1 MLIVKNITK
10 QREFRTF
17 LFLLVLFVS
26 VGMVNVDYLSLENLH
41 NSLQSSLLYIVLSIG
56 MTFVLLTGRIDI
68 SVGGILGLSAAVSG
82 IYLRDGGSI
91 VIAVIIAI
99 LVGGF
104 VGLLN
109 GLGTTKLKIPSFIM
123 TLGMLE
129 ITRVIQ
135 VIYTEGLWVE
145 NLPVSFKNISQ
156 MEIFG
161 INLLALIVITCVILI
176 HLYLSKTKK
185 GRYFKAIGDNED
197 GAVLLG
203 IHVKRYVIISF
214 VVSGVCSAVAG
225 LIFASQIGFVS
236 TTAGSGI
243 EMTVIAAT
251 VLGGVSLSGGIG
263 SVIGAGIGAIII
275 TSINSALVFMKVPAF
290 WNDAISGSLLIII
303 VVFDAL
309 IARRDAKKAKKERL
323 NARVLQE
330 EVSA

>member
-1 MLIVKNITK
+1 MSIVKHITK

-17 LFLLVLFVS
+17 LFLIILFVL
-26 VGMVNVDYLSLENLH
+26 VGMVNADYLSLENLH
-41 NSLQSSLLYIVLSIG
+41 NSLQNSLLYIVLSIG

-104 VGLLN
+104 IGLLN

-129 ITRVIQ
+129 ITRVVQ

-145 NLPVSFKNISQ
+145 NLPVSFKDISQ
-156 MEIFG
+156 IKVFG
-161 INLLALIVITCVILI
+161 VNLLALIVIAAVILI
-176 HLYLSKTKK
+176 HMYLSKTKK
-185 GRYFKAIGDNED
+185 GRYFKAIGDNEN

-203 IHVKRYVIISF
+203 IPVKKYVTLSF
-214 VVSGVCSAVAG
+214 VISGVCSGVAG
-225 LIFASQIGFVS
+225 LIFASQIGFIS

-251 VLGGVSLSGGIG
+251 VLGGISLTGGIG
-263 SVIGAGIGAIII
+263 TVIGAGIGAIII

-309 IARRDAKKAKKERL
+309 IARRNSKKAKKERL
-323 NARVLQE
+323 NARVIQE

>member
-1 MLIVKNITK
+1 MSIIKNITK

-17 LFLLVLFVS
+17 LFLVTLFVL
-26 VGMVNVDYLSLENLH
+26 VGLINSDFLSFKNLY

-82 IYLRDGGSI
+82 IILRDGGSI
-91 VIAVIIAI
+91 IVAVIVAI

-123 TLGMLE
+123 TLGMLG
-129 ITRVIQ
+129 ITRVVQ
-135 VIYTEGLWVE
+135 VIYTDGLWVE
-145 NLPVSFKNISQ
+145 NLPVSFKQISQ
-156 MEIFG
+156 IDVFG
-161 INLLALIVITCVILI
+161 VNLLSLIVIATVILI

-185 GRYFKAIGDNED
+185 GRYFKAVGDNEE

-203 IHVKRYVIISF
+203 IPVKRYVILSF
-214 VVSGVCSAVAG
+214 IISGVCSAVAG
-225 LIFASQIGFVS
+225 LIFASQIGFIS
-236 TTAGSGI
+236 TNAGSGI

-290 WNDAISGSLLIII
+290 WNDAISGSLLITI
-303 VVFDAL
+303 VVIDSL
-309 IARRDAKKAKKERL
+309 LARKNSKKAKKERL

-330 EVSA
+330 EASA